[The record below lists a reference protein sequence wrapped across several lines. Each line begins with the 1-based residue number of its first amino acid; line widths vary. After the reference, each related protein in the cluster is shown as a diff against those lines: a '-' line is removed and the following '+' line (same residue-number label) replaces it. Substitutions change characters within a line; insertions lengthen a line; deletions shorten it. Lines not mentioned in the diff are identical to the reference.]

1 MKKLILTL
9 ILILSAPSIMF
20 TTYGVYIMFECQK
33 DLLRSESC
41 RIIAVDNLGLGL

>member
-1 MKKLILTL
+1 MKKLIIIL
-9 ILILSAPSIMF
+9 ILILSVPSIMF
-20 TTYGVYIMFECQK
+20 TTYGIYIMFECQK

>member
-1 MKKLILTL
+1 MKKLIIIL
-9 ILILSAPSIMF
+9 ILILSMPAFAF
-20 TTYGVYIMFECQK
+20 TAYGVLIMFECQK